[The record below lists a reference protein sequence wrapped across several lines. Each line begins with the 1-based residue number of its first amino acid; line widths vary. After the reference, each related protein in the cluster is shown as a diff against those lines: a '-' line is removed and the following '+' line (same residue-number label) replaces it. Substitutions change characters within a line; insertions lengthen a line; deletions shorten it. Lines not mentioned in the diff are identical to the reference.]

1 MNQKNLRLINLE
13 KIKINIMIEKNILFT
28 FLFSTTLFSQGNIEI
43 ISLQDA
49 IDIAL
54 EKNINIKQS
63 ELNLKNSELS
73 KSDAIG
79 NFLPNIGASANH
91 QWNVGRGINVTT
103 NIIEEITTQ
112 FSSATASV
120 GLPVYSGSRNV
131 YQLHR
136 ANLEILASKYQ
147 LEDIKDDVKLFVANS
162 YLQIMFNK
170 EILKVQKSQLEITK
184 EEYKRTK
191 DLIESG
197 IFSPRQIFEIEAN
210 LASQEQNVVLA
221 ENNLRDVKLNLAQ
234 VLLIDN
240 YESFDIA
247 DEDFSIPFSDI
258 LENSPKEIYEKAKT
272 FRNDIKLAETNIS
285 IAEKDINIA
294 KSFRLPSLTSFYSFN
309 TRVSYLENAPSFND
323 QLDFN
328 KGQTYGFGL
337 NIPIFQGKAISNNI
351 ERSKINLDRLKFQY
365 EQEKLNLENTINQAY
380 NDLVGAIKF
389 YEASNKT
396 VKSLESAFEDA
407 SDRFLLGSLNSFDFI
422 QSKQLYEAAVS
433 ENIRAK
439 FDYIF
444 RLKVLEFYFGL
455 PLSIPMDN

>member
-1 MNQKNLRLINLE
+1 
-13 KIKINIMIEKNILFT
+13 MILKTDKSITMKYKFLLSA
-28 FLFSTTLFSQGNIEI
+28 FLFNTLLFSQSDIRI

-120 GLPVYSGSRNV
+120 GLPVYNGSRNV

-136 ANLEILASKYQ
+136 ANLEILSSKYQ

-170 EILKVQKSQLEITK
+170 EILKVQQSQLEITR

-210 LASQEQNVVLA
+210 LASQEQSVVLA

-234 VLLIDN
+234 VLLIDD

-247 DEDFSIPFSDI
+247 DEDFSIPFSNI
-258 LENSPKEIYEKAKT
+258 LENSPKEIFEKAKT
-272 FRNDIKLAETNIS
+272 FRNDIKLAETNIF
-285 IAEKDINIA
+285 IAEKDIKIA
-294 KSFRLPSLTSFYSFN
+294 KSFRLPSITSFYSWN
-309 TRVSYLENAPSFND
+309 TRISYLDNLPSFED
-323 QLDFN
+323 QFDLN
-328 KGQTYGFGL
+328 KGQTFGLGL
-337 NIPIFQGKAISNNI
+337 NIPIFQGRAISNNI
-351 ERSKINLDRLKFQY
+351 ERSKINLERLKFQY
-365 EQEKLNLENTINQAY
+365 EQEKLNLENTVNVAY

-396 VKSLESAFEDA
+396 VKSLQSAFEDA
-407 SDRFLLGSLNSFDFI
+407 SDRFLLGSINSFDFI
-422 QSKQLYEAAVS
+422 QSKQLYEASVS

-455 PLSIPMDN
+455 PLTIPMVN

>member
-1 MNQKNLRLINLE
+1 MINLE
-13 KIKINIMIEKNILFT
+13 RTKKKIMIKKNILFA
-28 FLFSTTLFSQGNIEI
+28 FFISTIAFSQVDNNI

-63 ELNLKNSELS
+63 ELNLDNSELGR
-73 KSDAIG
+73 SDAIG
-79 NFLPNIGASANH
+79 NFLPTIGASANH

-112 FSSATASV
+112 FSSATASI
-120 GLPVYSGSRNV
+120 GLPIYNGSRNV
-131 YQLHR
+131 NQLHR

-184 EEYKRTK
+184 VEYERTQ
-191 DLIESG
+191 DLIDSG

-210 LASQEQNVVLA
+210 LASQEQSVVQA
-221 ENNLRDVKLNLAQ
+221 ENNLRDAKLNLAQ
-234 VLLIDN
+234 VLLLDD
-240 YESFDIA
+240 YENFDIA
-247 DEDFSIPFSDI
+247 NEDFSIPFSDI
-258 LENSPKEIYEKAKT
+258 LENSPKEIFEKAKT

-285 IAEKDINIA
+285 IAEKDIQIS
-294 KSFRLPSLTSFYSFN
+294 KSFRLPSITSFYSWN
-309 TRVSYLENAPSFND
+309 TRISYVESLPSFQD
-323 QLDFN
+323 QFDLN
-328 KGQTYGFGL
+328 KGQTYGFGI
-337 NIPIFQGKAISNNI
+337 NIPIFQGRAITNNI
-351 ERSKINLDRLKFQY
+351 QRTKINLERLKFQY
-365 EQEKLNLENTINQAY
+365 EQEKLNLENTVYQAY
-380 NDLVGAIKF
+380 NDLVGAIKL
-389 YEASNKT
+389 YDASNKT
-396 VKSLESAFEDA
+396 VKSLRSAFEDA
-407 SDRFLLGSLNSFDFI
+407 TDRYLLGSLNSFDFI
-422 QSKQLYEAAVS
+422 QSKQAYEASVS

-455 PLSIPMDN
+455 PLSVPQY

>member
-1 MNQKNLRLINLE
+1 M
-13 KIKINIMIEKNILFT
+13 IKKNILFA
-28 FLFSTTLFSQGNIEI
+28 FFISTIAFSQVDNNI

-63 ELNLKNSELS
+63 ELNLDNSELGR
-73 KSDAIG
+73 SDAIG
-79 NFLPNIGASANH
+79 NFLPTIGASANH

-112 FSSATASV
+112 FSSATASI
-120 GLPVYSGSRNV
+120 GLPIYNGSRNV
-131 YQLHR
+131 NQLHR

-184 EEYKRTK
+184 VEYERTQ
-191 DLIESG
+191 DLIDSG

-210 LASQEQNVVLA
+210 LASQEQSVVQA
-221 ENNLRDVKLNLAQ
+221 ENNLRDAKLNLAQ
-234 VLLIDN
+234 VLLLDD
-240 YESFDIA
+240 YENFDIA
-247 DEDFSIPFSDI
+247 NEDFSIPFSDI
-258 LENSPKEIYEKAKT
+258 LENSPKEIFEKAKT

-285 IAEKDINIA
+285 IAEKDIQIS
-294 KSFRLPSLTSFYSFN
+294 KSFRLPSITSFYSWN
-309 TRVSYLENAPSFND
+309 TRISYVDNLPSFND
-323 QLDFN
+323 QFDLN
-328 KGQTYGFGL
+328 KGQTYGFGI
-337 NIPIFQGKAISNNI
+337 NIPIFQGRAISNNI
-351 ERSKINLDRLKFQY
+351 QRTKINLERLKFQY
-365 EQEKLNLENTINQAY
+365 EQEKLNLENTVYQAY
-380 NDLVGAIKF
+380 NDLVGAIKL

-396 VKSLESAFEDA
+396 VKSLKSAFEDA
-407 SDRFLLGSLNSFDFI
+407 TDRYLLGSLNSFDFI
-422 QSKQLYEAAVS
+422 QSKQAYEASVS

-455 PLSIPMDN
+455 PLSVPQY

>member
-1 MNQKNLRLINLE
+1 LINLE

-294 KSFRLPSLTSFYSFN
+294 KSFRLPSLTSFYSFS
-309 TRVSYLENAPSFND
+309 TRVSYLDNAPSFND